1 MPPRPPT
8 SPLSLEICPPS
19 ASDMNIDGVLGSD
32 EELDEADWTARR
44 QRIEKL
50 AESYLNGTPL
60 FILSASLRGPF
71 DRDWVNPWKKSRRK
85 APIVHRDSRPTR
97 DTAAAEDIVIQETDS
112 RKRSRY
118 HELPDIRG
126 SNSPVGSSHLRGAS
140 SLHGEDLRTKS
151 KSPLSSK
158 PLSEK
163 RSGVSMGPQPSP
175 KRSIPWARLSDL
187 QGQDQEPSPF
197 VSNDASWLRKDRVWI
212 SSGNVDPP
220 TSPTTTVSSRQSD
233 MRARATTV
241 RSTKRRFPTNSIPSQ
256 RRSSMD
262 ASNRAEPPV
271 RAISR
276 QGSIAGKDG
285 SKENEPGSRHSQS
298 VNRSG
303 KHGDM
308 PGENLNSSLQIVSS
322 SSQLPKFE
330 YRRRRVRATSG
341 EEHTS
346 SPMVLDKR
354 KSPEVAEVAE
364 VDKVPDVTD
373 DRPPQAPALRNV
385 SFADPADPCQSDSS
399 QASHTL
405 TKDDGT
411 IANPPDMET
420 ARNPQEARSMQGNT
434 SEKLHSAQRV
444 PGNSAMMDCVASL
457 HTIAVSKED
466 TEYDGDTV
474 PEAQFSTQAAVLLA
488 QRSFQKDLESPEPEE
503 LPLHPTGNPSQTP
516 SLNTSP
522 ANEIT
527 PFYHLNTPRKAEITN
542 KSSRP
547 PAAGLP
553 VMSTQCIIDAVTPFT
568 FSTEKKK
575 SNYRV
580 LSSAKS
586 RSGRRRSED
595 VDFATR
601 IAPSTHLSPSPSVRA
616 HSELR
621 NSDAE
626 RNIDDNS
633 RPEMSMLRDFQP
645 QSQNSVLP
653 MTLTGTTPP
662 TAQDGQGV
670 IAGADSFSLSQA
682 IADAGSWLQQSFEI
696 NRDLQQC
703 SSARPP
709 LRAETSCSTLSVN
722 ANN

>member
-19 ASDMNIDGVLGSD
+19 ASDMNIEGVLGSD
-32 EELDEADWTARR
+32 EELDEAEWTARR

-50 AESYLNGTPL
+50 AESYSNGTPL

-85 APIVHRDSRPTR
+85 APIVHRDSRPTK
-97 DTAAAEDIVIQETDS
+97 DTAAAEEIVIQETNS
-112 RKRSRY
+112 RKRSRH
-118 HELPDIRG
+118 HELQDIRG
-126 SNSPVGSSHLRGAS
+126 SNSPVDSSHLHVAS
-140 SLHGEDLRTKS
+140 SLRDQDLRTKS

-163 RSGVSMGPQPSP
+163 RSGASRAPQPSP
-175 KRSIPWARLSDL
+175 KRSIPWARLSDP

-197 VSNDASWLRKDRVWI
+197 VSNDAPWLRKDRVWI
-212 SSGNVDPP
+212 NSGNIDPP

-233 MRARATTV
+233 MRARATTI
-241 RSTKRRFPTNSIPSQ
+241 RSTKRRFPINTSPSQ
-256 RRSSMD
+256 RRPSMG

-271 RAISR
+271 RMVSR

-285 SKENEPGSRHSQS
+285 SRENEPGSRHSPS
-298 VNRSG
+298 VNRPG
-303 KHGDM
+303 KHGDIS
-308 PGENLNSSLQIVSS
+308 GENLNSSLQIVSS
-322 SSQLPKFE
+322 SPQLPKFE
-330 YRRRRVRATSG
+330 YRRRKARAASG

-346 SPMVLDKR
+346 SPIFPEKR
-354 KSPEVAEVAE
+354 KSPEVAEAAE
-364 VDKVPDVTD
+364 VDKAPDITA

-385 SFADPADPCQSDSS
+385 SFADPEDPCQSESS

-405 TKDDGT
+405 TKVDTT
-411 IANPPDMET
+411 IGNPLEMET
-420 ARNPQEARSMQGNT
+420 ARNPQAARSMQGNT

-503 LPLHPTGNPSQTP
+503 LPLHRTGNPSQTP
-516 SLNTSP
+516 TLNTSP

-527 PFYHLNTPRKAEITN
+527 PFYQVATPGKAKITN
-542 KSSRP
+542 KSRP
-547 PAAGLP
+547 PATGLP

-586 RSGRRRSED
+586 RSGRRKSGD
-595 VDFATR
+595 VNFATR
-601 IAPSTHLSPSPSVRA
+601 IAPYTHSSPSPSVRD

-626 RNIDDNS
+626 RNIGDNS
-633 RPEMSMLRDFQP
+633 RPDMSMLRDSQP

>member
-8 SPLSLEICPPS
+8 SPLSLEICSPS
-19 ASDMNIDGVLGSD
+19 ASDMDIDGVLGSD
-32 EELDEADWTARR
+32 EELDEADWSARR
-44 QRIEKL
+44 QRIERL

-71 DRDWVNPWKKSRRK
+71 DRDWVNPWKKSRRRV
-85 APIVHRDSRPTR
+85 PSIGHRDGRPTG
-97 DTAAAEDIVIQETDS
+97 DTATAEEIVIQETNS
-112 RKRSRY
+112 RKRRRY
-118 HELPDIRG
+118 HELQDIRG
-126 SNSPVGSSHLRGAS
+126 TDSPIGLSHLHVPS
-140 SLHGEDLRTKS
+140 SLRNEDLRTKS
-151 KSPLSSK
+151 KSPLSWR
-158 PLSEK
+158 PPSEN
-163 RSGVSMGPQPSP
+163 RSGVSMASQPSP
-175 KRSIPWARLSDL
+175 KKSIPCARLSGL
-187 QGQDQEPSPF
+187 HGQDQEPSPF
-197 VSNDASWLRKDRVWI
+197 VSNDAPWLRKDRVRI
-212 SSGNVDPP
+212 NSRNVDPP

-233 MRARATTV
+233 MRARATTI
-241 RSTKRRFPTNSIPSQ
+241 RSSKRRFPANTIPSQ
-256 RRSSMD
+256 SHSSMES
-262 ASNRAEPPV
+262 SNGAESPV
-271 RAISR
+271 RVIYR
-276 QGSIAGKDG
+276 QGSITGKG
-285 SKENEPGSRHSQS
+285 GPKENETESMHNLS
-298 VNRSG
+298 VNGSE
-303 KHGDM
+303 KHSAVPDGNM
-308 PGENLNSSLQIVSS
+308 NSSLQIVSS

-330 YRRRRVRATSG
+330 YRRRKVRAASG

-354 KSPEVAEVAE
+354 KQPVVAEVEELPNITA
-364 VDKVPDVTD
+364 

-385 SFADPADPCQSDSS
+385 SFADAADLCQSESS

-405 TKDDGT
+405 TKNDST
-411 IANPPDMET
+411 ISNPPDMER

-434 SEKLHSAQRV
+434 SERLHSAQRV
-444 PGNSAMMDCVASL
+444 PGNSAMMDFVTSL

-466 TEYDGDTV
+466 REYDGDTI

-503 LPLHPTGNPSQTP
+503 LTLHRTP
-516 SLNTSP
+516 SLNTPP

-527 PFYHLNTPRKAEITN
+527 PFYQVNTPGNGEITN
-542 KSSRP
+542 KPSRP
-547 PAAGLP
+547 PATGLP

-580 LSSAKS
+580 LSSTKS
-586 RSGRRRSED
+586 RSGRRKSED
-595 VDFATR
+595 VNLPTR
-601 IAPSTHLSPSPSVRA
+601 IAPSTHSSPSPSVKD

-626 RNIDDNS
+626 RNIDDAS

-645 QSQNSVLP
+645 RSQNSVLP

-703 SSARPP
+703 SSAPPP
-709 LRAETSCSTLSVN
+709 LPADHRAVL
-722 ANN
+722 

>member
-8 SPLSLEICPPS
+8 SPLSLEICSPS
-19 ASDMNIDGVLGSD
+19 ASDMDIDGVLGSD
-32 EELDEADWTARR
+32 EELDEADWSARR
-44 QRIEKL
+44 QRIERL

-71 DRDWVNPWKKSRRK
+71 DRDWVNPWKKSRRRV
-85 APIVHRDSRPTR
+85 PSVGHRDSWPTR
-97 DTAAAEDIVIQETDS
+97 DTAAAEEIVIQETNS
-112 RKRSRY
+112 RKRRRY
-118 HELPDIRG
+118 HEFQDIRG
-126 SNSPVGSSHLRGAS
+126 TDSPVGLSNLHVPS
-140 SLHGEDLRTKS
+140 SLRNEDLRTKS
-151 KSPLSSK
+151 KSPLSSRA
-158 PLSEK
+158 PSER
-163 RSGVSMGPQPSP
+163 RSGVSIASQPSP
-175 KRSIPWARLSDL
+175 KRSIPWARLSGL
-187 QGQDQEPSPF
+187 QGQDQSPF
-197 VSNDASWLRKDRVWI
+197 VSNDAPWLKKDRVWI
-212 SSGNVDPP
+212 NSRNVDPP

-233 MRARATTV
+233 MRARATTIC
-241 RSTKRRFPTNSIPSQ
+241 SSNRRFPSGTIPSQ
-256 RRSSMD
+256 CRSSMES
-262 ASNRAEPPV
+262 SNSAESPV
-271 RAISR
+271 RVIYR
-276 QGSIAGKDG
+276 QGSITGKG
-285 SKENEPGSRHSQS
+285 GPKENETESMHNLS
-298 VNRSG
+298 VNGSA
-303 KHGDM
+303 KHSAVPD
-308 PGENLNSSLQIVSS
+308 ENMNSSFQIVSS

-330 YRRRRVRATSG
+330 YRRRKVRAASG

-346 SPMVLDKR
+346 SPMALDKR
-354 KSPEVAEVAE
+354 KQPVVAEVE
-364 VDKVPDVTD
+364 KVPNVTT
-373 DRPPQAPALRNV
+373 DRPLQAPALRNV
-385 SFADPADPCQSDSS
+385 SFADAADICRSESS

-405 TKDDGT
+405 TKNDST
-411 IANPPDMET
+411 ISNPPDMET
-420 ARNPQEARSMQGNT
+420 ARNPQAARSMQGNT
-434 SEKLHSAQRV
+434 SERLYSAQRV
-444 PGNSAMMDCVASL
+444 PGNSAMMDCVTSL

-466 TEYDGDTV
+466 TEYDGDTI

-503 LPLHPTGNPSQTP
+503 LPLHRTP
-516 SLNTSP
+516 GLNTSP

-527 PFYHLNTPRKAEITN
+527 PFYQVNTPGNGEVTN
-542 KSSRP
+542 KPSRP
-547 PAAGLP
+547 PTTGLP

-580 LSSAKS
+580 LSSIKS
-586 RSGRRRSED
+586 RAGRRKSED
-595 VDFATR
+595 VNLATR
-601 IAPSTHLSPSPSVRA
+601 IAPSTHSSPSPSVKD

-626 RNIDDNS
+626 RNIDDAS
-633 RPEMSMLRDFQP
+633 RPETAMLRDFQP

-709 LRAETSCSTLSVN
+709 LPADHRALL
-722 ANN
+722 